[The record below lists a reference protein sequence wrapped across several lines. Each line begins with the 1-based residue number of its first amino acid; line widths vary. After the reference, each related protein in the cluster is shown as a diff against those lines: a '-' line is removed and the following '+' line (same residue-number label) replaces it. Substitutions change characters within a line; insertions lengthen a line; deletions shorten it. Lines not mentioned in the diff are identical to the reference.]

1 MNLGL
6 SEKFGVVDYDKLI
19 YPAIMTVD
27 YIRVYQDPDLP
38 NVTCDPRKRMTLCF
52 GYFTILTHPLT
63 QPTSPLKPTLK
74 RVSWFLSFH
83 ETKHS

>member
-6 SEKFGVVDYDKLI
+6 SEKFGHVDYDKLI

-52 GYFTILTHPLT
+52 GYFTTHPPIHTADFPT
-63 QPTSPLKPTLK
+63 QTYIETCVLVP
-74 RVSWFLSFH
+74 FLS
-83 ETKHS
+83 